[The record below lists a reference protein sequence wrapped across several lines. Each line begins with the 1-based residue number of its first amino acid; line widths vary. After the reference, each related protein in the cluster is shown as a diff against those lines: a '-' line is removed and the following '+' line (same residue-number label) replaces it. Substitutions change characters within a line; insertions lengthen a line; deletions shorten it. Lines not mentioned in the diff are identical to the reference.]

1 MQTRETYQSGTE
13 FASVNLNISSRS
25 PEKKKIFNHFNV
37 LFDNYVLRSKC
48 YVFLIG
54 WKTNHISISIDIW
67 TIIKSVNVRSIG
79 FLGGCIYL
87 QISMK

>member
-1 MQTRETYQSGTE
+1 MQTRETYQSRTE
-13 FASVNLNISSRS
+13 FASLNLNISSWS
-25 PEKKKIFNHFNV
+25 PEEKKYSIILMYYLTIMYWGVNV
-37 LFDNYVLRSKC
+37 M
-48 YVFLIG
+48 VFLIG
-54 WKTNHISISIDIW
+54 WTTNHISISIDNW

>member
-1 MQTRETYQSGTE
+1 M
-13 FASVNLNISSRS
+13 
-25 PEKKKIFNHFNV
+25 
-37 LFDNYVLRSKC
+37 
-48 YVFLIG
+48 IG
-54 WKTNHISISIDIW
+54 WTTNHISISIDNC